1 MGPLLGKLPQELRDA
16 IYEYV
21 LDDNDAPMVQFGD
34 GIQHWTIAE
43 LTVWFRATPPRVL
56 PVQPLQA
63 IDMNVLTVSKA
74 VHRELLDTM
83 YRTKTI
89 SLNRLQCLL
98 IFKRKDVD
106 QPEAFSGGIAM
117 ARPLLMRRHWSNVRT
132 NAFRDHNTIDLQS
145 FFTRIRHNFPHLLSV
160 TVITDYTWHPNCSLF
175 EIGIDLMS
183 CDQVTKVT
191 FDAIG
196 SLVAETKFGFTVRVQ
211 HRRVFQR

>member
-56 PVQPLQA
+56 PVQPPQA

-89 SLNRLQCLL
+89 SLNRLQMS
-98 IFKRKDVD
+98 I
-106 QPEAFSGGIAM
+106 
-117 ARPLLMRRHWSNVRT
+117 
-132 NAFRDHNTIDLQS
+132 
-145 FFTRIRHNFPHLLSV
+145 
-160 TVITDYTWHPNCSLF
+160 SLKHSPVALRWL
-175 EIGIDLMS
+175 DPS
-183 CDQVTKVT
+183 C
-191 FDAIG
+191 
-196 SLVAETKFGFTVRVQ
+196 
-211 HRRVFQR
+211 